1 MSFNLNNK
9 LIVIDSFQ
17 ILSFSFKNVG
27 KNDFKYLSYE
37 FDSNVLDLVK
47 QKPFYPLHIWVILKS
62 VKNSYQAKKGFIVRE
77 LVKII
82 VIKNMN
88 MC

>member
-47 QKPFYPLHIWVILKS
+47 QKPFYPLHI
-62 VKNSYQAKKGFIVRE
+62 
-77 LVKII
+77 
-82 VIKNMN
+82 
-88 MC
+88 